1 MTHLVMYF
9 IILLYSIFLLYQSG
23 RVRTL
28 ATMKPCNFELFEL
41 QAELCQLMANPKR
54 IAIIEILGDGECSVG
69 ELAEALG
76 TSISTV
82 SQHLRTMKDKGVVVN
97 RKEAQTVYYHLKNP
111 KLLKGCHIMREVL
124 LEEMESQGR
133 MARDYDEETTL
144 SL

>member
-1 MTHLVMYF
+1 
-9 IILLYSIFLLYQSG
+9 
-23 RVRTL
+23 
-28 ATMKPCNFELFEL
+28 MKQRNFELFEL

-54 IAIIEILGDGECSVG
+54 IAIIEILGEGECSVG

-111 KLLKGCHIMREVL
+111 KLISGCHIMREIL
-124 LEEMESQGR
+124 LEEMESRGR
-133 MARDYDEETTL
+133 IARTYEKESPL
-144 SL
+144 SH